1 VQNIPNKQ
9 IAKYRQ
15 KVKNRGNSSVKMRIL
30 DDIFWPNEIRGD
42 NDVANAQKTD
52 GKNSIDNS
60 PFFTK

>member
-1 VQNIPNKQ
+1 MWV
-9 IAKYRQ
+9 
-15 KVKNRGNSSVKMRIL
+15 L
-30 DDIFWPNEIRGD
+30 DDVFWPNEIRGR